1 MAEGKIRTSQHIT
14 GDRAVKI
21 IKDRILPPE
30 WVVRE
35 MTPDYGID
43 LDVELFDYENDKCV
57 TLGEHIFVQAKGT
70 ESPTYGKYRF
80 DDSEIDVIKYVLET
94 SELNLV
100 NRMGSAFPV
109 LLILVD
115 LNENKAYQICLN
127 DYINSK
133 RQFLGY
139 PRN

>member
-1 MAEGKIRTSQHIT
+1 MGIKMVEGKIRTSQHIT

-57 TLGEHIFVQAKGT
+57 TLRI
-70 ESPTYGKYRF
+70 
-80 DDSEIDVIKYVLET
+80 
-94 SELNLV
+94 
-100 NRMGSAFPV
+100 
-109 LLILVD
+109 
-115 LNENKAYQICLN
+115 
-127 DYINSK
+127 
-133 RQFLGY
+133 
-139 PRN
+139 